1 MQFFESMSSHK
12 VQVAVLMVGINSPP
26 AEVLEGGEMGDIRK
40 LRSRNVRMK
49 YGKHH
54 LFNMLCS

>member
-1 MQFFESMSSHK
+1 MSSHK

-54 LFNMLCS
+54 LFNMPCS